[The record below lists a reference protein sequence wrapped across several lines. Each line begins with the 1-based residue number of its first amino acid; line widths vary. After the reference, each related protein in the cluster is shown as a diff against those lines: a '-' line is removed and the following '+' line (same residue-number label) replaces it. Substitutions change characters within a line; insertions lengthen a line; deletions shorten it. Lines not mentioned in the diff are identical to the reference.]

1 MRKESF
7 LAGLGLFG
15 QREAEKKHKAA
26 VAKLQKKLNPKPK
39 QPIKMIR
46 DGSVKV
52 IVIYSGK
59 GGVGKTTTT
68 ANMARTLIAQGRKV
82 AVIDGDVNTPSMGVV
97 FKKDNPVDGL
107 LVCTM
112 GYEPG
117 VFVQTSQIRD
127 FFRRSTK
134 QVIEFKPDY
143 LLIDTPP
150 SITDVHIGLLETFKP
165 SGLVLVTQPTEL
177 SWEDVSRTV
186 WVFEQRGVPILGVVR
201 SMVTA
206 KSPPTNTV
214 FPILANIKFHT
225 SFDGETVFAQNQKEY
240 AKLVKAVQNVD
251 AVVLE
256 NRKRVLFDE
265 TPIDVDV
272 EISKK
277 GFKLQFINVTSWPKV
292 RDALMDKEDAVFDM
306 FPMGADGLTPNGG
319 YIPRFHHDRFLDE
332 CTPERVSRLV
342 AAFEFDTEAYFMV
355 TNAPNTEVPLITGE
369 IGRCRMR
376 QIPGYYNI
384 PVVDYHTKDGVVTL
398 FPYEVMPATDAMI
411 RDSVVHGGRLLTDGR
426 YLPGL
431 GTVME
436 LYQCYGDRVGL
447 GDNWPGKYLHWID
460 AYTPEEREFLSD
472 FLNTEETAP
481 ETVEQIE
488 P

>member
-15 QREAEKKHKAA
+15 QREAEKKHAAA
-26 VAKLQKKLNPKPK
+26 VKRLQKKMNPQPK
-39 QPIKMIR
+39 QALKIVR

-68 ANMARTLIAQGRKV
+68 ANMARTLVAQGHKV
-82 AVIDGDVNTPSMGVV
+82 AVIDGDVNTPSMAVV
-97 FKKDNPVDGL
+97 FKKDSPVDGL

-112 GYEPG
+112 GYEPS
-117 VFVQTSQIRD
+117 VFVQTSKIRE
-127 FFRRSTK
+127 FFRKST
-134 QVIEFKPDY
+134 VAVNAFKPDY

-186 WVFEQRGVPILGVVR
+186 WLFEQRGVPILGVVR

-206 KSPPTNTV
+206 KSPPTKTA

-225 SFDGETVFAQNQKEY
+225 SFDGAVVLDKNQAEY
-240 AKLVKAVQNVD
+240 NRLVKAVENVT

-265 TPIDVDV
+265 TPIDLDA
-272 EISKK
+272 ELQKK
-277 GFKLQFINVTSWPKV
+277 GFKLQFINVSSWAKILE
-292 RDALMDKEDAVFDM
+292 ALIDREDEVFGI
-306 FPMGADGLTPNGG
+306 FPMGGGESPDGG

-332 CTPERVSRLV
+332 CTPERVERLV
-342 AAFEFDTEAYFMV
+342 KAFEFDEEAYFMV
-355 TNAPNTEVPLITGE
+355 VNPPNTEIPLITGE
-369 IGRCRMR
+369 IGRCRLR
-376 QIPGYYNI
+376 QIPGYYNV
-384 PVVDYHTKDGVVTL
+384 PVVDYHTKEGVITL
-398 FPYEVMPATDAMI
+398 FPFEVMPATQEMI
-411 RDSVVHGGRLLTDGR
+411 GDCTKHNGRLLPDGR

-447 GDNWPGKYLHWID
+447 LDNWPIKYLHWID

-472 FLNTEETAP
+472 FLQPEEAVNTE
-481 ETVEQIE
+481 V
-488 P
+488 